1 MDEQLNSIV
10 KQLNRLA
17 KKETGLD
24 PKEKTI
30 ERALKTFVDSY
41 SGGGPGGD
49 SIWGNIS
56 GSIENQTDLIDK
68 IDSMIDDEL
77 ANFERVAYKI
87 ADSVP
92 TPTEVVIGGVTVP
105 TEEGVRYLYKSTG
118 ATSYEEYVLI
128 DGQIIDLGST
138 GDMNLDDYY
147 TKTEVDAS
155 LNGKANVN
163 DIPTKTSDLTNDS
176 LFVDKDTD
184 QLTNYTKTTELNNA
198 LNLKAD
204 KTTTYT
210 KDETDDLLDLKA
222 DISDVPTNVSEL
234 ANDSGYITKAVNNL
248 DNYTKTTDLNTALAL
263 KADKTEI
270 PTKTSDLTN
279 DSGYIDAN
287 VNNLT
292 NYTKTSDLNDSLNL
306 KADKST
312 TYTKAE
318 VDAIIEE
325 ELANFEHLDYK
336 VADSPPTPTTVVI
349 GGQTVPTEE
358 GVRYLVQVTG
368 SNQYEEYIL
377 IGDAIYD
384 IGSAGDVNL
393 NNYYNKTETDAKL
406 DLKAD
411 VGDIPT
417 NTSELTNDSNFA
429 VTNANNNFSAS
440 QKVNGNIEATGTL
453 RVGTVTKNTTD
464 TWIPVLNG
472 GVLDYTRRKI
482 WTAKTHTNYGTD
494 NDELATL
501 STMSYWNGAYNSS
514 NASNLTYAHQGEIQC
529 KPTVLYN
536 NASGTTG
543 TITLSQSIS
552 NFSYVEIFFSKNI
565 TRERNGITSVKVPI
579 TSATEYASLVTYN
592 NDTSNRP
599 QILTKSV
606 KLNGTSI
613 THQSGYYINF
623 KTTTEVGSSN
633 EISIYRVI
641 GWK

>member
-24 PKEKTI
+24 PKSKTI

-77 ANFERVAYKI
+77 ANFEHAAYKI
-87 ADSVP
+87 ADSIP

-105 TEEGVRYLYKSTG
+105 TEEGVRYLYKPTG

-222 DISDVPTNVSEL
+222 DISDVPTKTSDIT
-234 ANDSGYITKAVNNL
+234 NDSGYITKAVNNL

-292 NYTKTSDLNDSLNL
+292 NYYKKTD
-306 KADKST
+306 
-312 TYTKAE
+312 TYTKTE
-318 VDAIIEE
+318 VDARIEE
-325 ELANFEHLDYK
+325 ELENFEHLDYK
-336 VADSPPTPTTVVI
+336 VADSVPTPTEVVI
-349 GGQTVPTEE
+349 GGETVPTEE

-368 SNQYEEYIL
+368 ANRYEEYVL
-377 IGDAIYD
+377 IGGVIYD
-384 IGSAGDVNL
+384 LGSSSDVNL

-411 VGDIPT
+411 TDDIPT
-417 NTSELTNDSNFA
+417 KTSDLTNDSNFA

-440 QKVNGNIEATGTL
+440 QSITGDLSTTGVVK
-453 RVGTVTKNTTD
+453 VGTTTKNTTD
-464 TWIPVLNG
+464 TWIPVFG
-472 GVLDYTRRKI
+472 PQSRLDYTRRKI

-529 KPTVLYN
+529 KPKTLYD
-536 NASGTTG
+536 NASGSNG
-543 TITLSQSIS
+543 TITLSETAA
-552 NFSYVEIFFSKNI
+552 NFSYLEIFFRSNDN
-565 TRERNGITSVKVPI
+565 TYNSVKVAAPNGKQVGLN
-579 TSATEYASLVTYN
+579 ATHVGENGTTVYF
-592 NDTSNRP
+592 
-599 QILTKSV
+599 KSRNIV
-606 KLNGTSI
+606 ISGTSI
-613 THQSGYYINF
+613 STQTPNRTYEFRVGGNKIMEEKTNPKNIFITRVLGY
-623 KTTTEVGSSN
+623 K
-633 EISIYRVI
+633 
-641 GWK
+641 